1 MSILSKFFHNKYILT
16 SLNLQKVS
24 KMIPILLHYRMKT
37 TLDSLLKNEFKPD
50 EVIMYKSDG
59 PLRKLKILSDYWM
72 AKVIGARE
80 KCSPSLAVD
89 SSVDLMSDAIPR
101 SRLSSPKT
109 KTRKL
114 PALRLN
120 HTYTDP
126 DLAASLKIPVQK
138 RPQKFRYSE
147 GYSQRSR

>member
-1 MSILSKFFHNKYILT
+1 MIAILFFT
-16 SLNLQKVS
+16 T
-24 KMIPILLHYRMKT
+24 YRMKT

-59 PLRKLKILSDYWM
+59 PLRKLKILSDYWI
-72 AKVIGARE
+72 AKVVGARE

-89 SSVDLMSDAIPR
+89 SSIDLLSDARPR

-109 KTRKL
+109 ITRRRPL
-114 PALRLN
+114 VLN

-126 DLAASLKIPVQK
+126 DQKSLKIPVQK
-138 RPQKFRYSE
+138 RPFHHRYSE
-147 GYSQRSR
+147 GCSQRVR